1 MKNKFLLLSIVLSLF
16 ILCIAEATSYKN
28 NLIYYVAKQKNKIP
42 RRYISPT
49 DTQIDLLREAVYF
62 ILQKDFAGATRAANS
77 AGYKLNAKEHTNDS
91 TYYRLESADS
101 KYRPWGTYVF
111 YLGDDK
117 TDYIIEVPHPME
129 EKNTC
134 TIGIK
139 AFIDSKATAFLLSG
153 SRKSAGDVT
162 LNANSIFQAV
172 HEEVA
177 KSADTVVIQI
187 HGFNNRKYPQ
197 IVLTSGT
204 PVSISA
210 MDSLVDELIEED
222 LEVGIYDGI
231 QYTDYGAT
239 QNEQAKYTNSI
250 GGSFIGIY
258 LNQAIHHSKKKNT
271 LVIDAI
277 EEYTVTETTTT
288 ETPTS

>member
-1 MKNKFLLLSIVLSLF
+1 MKNKFLLLSIVLSLS

-42 RRYISPT
+42 RRYIAPT
-49 DTQIDLLREAVYF
+49 DTQIALFREAVYF
-62 ILQKDFAGATRAANS
+62 ILQKDFAGATRSSNS
-77 AGYKLNAKEHTNDS
+77 AGYKLKSLTHTNGS
-91 TYYRLESADS
+91 TYYIIESTDS

-117 TDYIIEVPHPME
+117 TDYIVEVPHPME
-129 EKNTC
+129 EKNTY

-153 SRKSAGDVT
+153 SRKGVGDVT
-162 LNANSIFQAV
+162 LNADSIFQAV

-177 KSADTVVIQI
+177 KSADTTVVQV

-204 PVSISA
+204 PVAITA
-210 MDSLVDELIEED
+210 MDNLIDELIQND
-222 LEVGIYDGI
+222 FEVGVYDGI
-231 QYTDYGAT
+231 QYPNCAAT

-250 GGSFIGIY
+250 SGSFIGIY
-258 LNQAIHHSKKKNT
+258 LNQAIHHSKKKNI

-277 EEYTVTETTTT
+277 EEYTVSETTTT
-288 ETPTS
+288 ETSTS

>member
-1 MKNKFLLLSIVLSLF
+1 MKIRLLLFFIVLSLS

-28 NLIYYVAKQKNKIP
+28 NLIYRVAKQKNKIP
-42 RRYISPT
+42 RSYIAPT
-49 DTQIDLLREAVYF
+49 DTHISLMRDAIYFLLRQE
-62 ILQKDFAGATRAANS
+62 FAGATRSANS
-77 AGYKLNAKEHTNDS
+77 LGYIIKSFTHTNES
-91 TYYRLESADS
+91 TYYILESTDS

-117 TDYIIEVPHPME
+117 TDYVIEVPHPIE

-134 TIGIK
+134 RIGIK

-153 SRKSAGDVT
+153 SRKGAGDVT
-162 LNANSIFQAV
+162 LNVDSIFQAV
-172 HEEVA
+172 HQEVA
-177 KSADTVVIQI
+177 KSSSTVVMQI

-204 PVSISA
+204 PVAISA
-210 MDSLVDELIEED
+210 MNNLIDELIKND
-222 LEVGIYDGI
+222 FEVGIYDGI
-231 QYTDYGAT
+231 QYTNCAAT

-258 LNQAIHHSKKKNT
+258 LNQAVHHSKKKNT

-277 EEYTVTETTTT
+277 DEYTVTES
-288 ETPTS
+288 PTS